1 MLNMMSL
8 TASPE
13 PGGNDLSDLLVPE
26 ALLPEQYLD
35 QCTRAATDTPEKR
48 LMFAVLL
55 DAIVQLN
62 GRDERSARE
71 AESWI
76 RDVTP
81 TNSPFSFR
89 HICEALRI
97 DPGYLARGLLAPSMR
112 ASGTSPWMPPRRT
125 RTCHSRLAL
134 PRVRRPRRIADRRL
148 QPTTR
153 GHGHA
158 TAKHRPDVTDGV
170 RRAL

>member
-35 QCTRAATDTPEKR
+35 QCTRPATDTPEKR

-62 GRDERSARE
+62 GRDERSASE
-71 AESWI
+71 AESWV
-76 RDVTP
+76 RDVAP
-81 TNSPFSFR
+81 PNSPFSFR
-89 HICEALRI
+89 H
-97 DPGYLARGLLAPSMR
+97 LL
-112 ASGTSPWMPPRRT
+112 
-125 RTCHSRLAL
+125 
-134 PRVRRPRRIADRRL
+134 
-148 QPTTR
+148 
-153 GHGHA
+153 
-158 TAKHRPDVTDGV
+158 
-170 RRAL
+170 